1 MKMLST
7 LNIKKVVRNLIP
19 TDKPFEL
26 HVPVTSMPDFK
37 GQPKITRL
45 DIPVKKTV
53 KCDEMIGHDKEKK

>member
-1 MKMLST
+1 MKMLPT

-37 GQPKITRL
+37 GQPKITHL
-45 DIPVKKTV
+45 DIPVKTV
-53 KCDEMIGHDKEKK
+53 KCDETVGRDKEKK

>member
-1 MKMLST
+1 M
-7 LNIKKVVRNLIP
+7 IP

-37 GQPKITRL
+37 GQPKITHL

-53 KCDEMIGHDKEKK
+53 KCDEMICRDKEKK

>member
-1 MKMLST
+1 M
-7 LNIKKVVRNLIP
+7 IP

-53 KCDEMIGHDKEKK
+53 KCDETVGHDKEKK